1 MTPEQRV
8 FWDTLKCDIHW
19 FAHDRAKIL
28 SRLDDELFHKTVD
41 DLMIQMANNLTVADI
56 SSVIKTWLSVYNLPL
71 DATRL
76 GSGFEK
82 IHRRIGQYV
91 QTQAR
96 EIKSVEVV
104 V

>member
-1 MTPEQRV
+1 MTPEQQL
-8 FWDTLKCDIHW
+8 FWNTLKCDAHW
-19 FAHDRAKIL
+19 FAHDRARIL
-28 SRLDDELFHKTVD
+28 ASLDNKEFHKTVD
-41 DLMIQMANNLTVADI
+41 DLMIQMANNLTVAEI

-76 GSGFEK
+76 GLGFEQV
-82 IHRRIGQYV
+82 HRRIGVYV

-104 V
+104 

>member
-8 FWDTLKCDIHW
+8 FWDTLKCDPHW
-19 FAHDRAKIL
+19 FAHDQAKTL

-104 V
+104 

>member
-8 FWDTLKCDIHW
+8 FWDTLKCDTHW
-19 FAHDRAKIL
+19 FAHDQAKTL

-71 DATRL
+71 DARRL
-76 GSGFEK
+76 GLGFEQV
-82 IHRRIGQYV
+82 HRRVGVYV

-96 EIKSVEVV
+96 EIKPVEVV
-104 V
+104 